1 MLNAMRCVC
10 GQRRRADQ
18 LYRRPQL
25 VSEQL
30 GALQARWCGDPGA
43 GGARSASAA
52 CRSSHLFVLV
62 AVGALAGV
70 VASIPHLDGPTERPP
85 RSTEPKSPGYRG
97 WRLISA
103 AHEEGNLNDLRAI
116 LGNDVAKGLQGRE
129 ASVSG
134 WHNHCPTCLKLR
146 PVGRK
151 QQSLWPSPI
160 FRGRASC
167 CRPRPCCRSTKAA
180 LDLPKRIVDKALTSS
195 FSNAHRRDRVARR
208 ERHRYPAQ
216 AARWRSA

>member
-1 MLNAMRCVC
+1 MRCVAFVVK
-10 GQRRRADQ
+10 GGEQISYIGGLNWYPNNLVRFRLDGAVTQVPAVRDRP
-18 LYRRPQL
+18 RRPAGRPTCSSWL
-25 VSEQL
+25 PLE
-30 GALQARWCGDPGA
+30 RWPAWSPRC
-43 GGARSASAA
+43 
-52 CRSSHLFVLV
+52 
-62 AVGALAGV
+62 
-70 VASIPHLDGPTERPP
+70 PHLDGPTERPP

-195 FSNAHRRDRVARR
+195 FSNAHRRDRVAQGA
-208 ERHRYPAQ
+208 P
-216 AARWRSA
+216 